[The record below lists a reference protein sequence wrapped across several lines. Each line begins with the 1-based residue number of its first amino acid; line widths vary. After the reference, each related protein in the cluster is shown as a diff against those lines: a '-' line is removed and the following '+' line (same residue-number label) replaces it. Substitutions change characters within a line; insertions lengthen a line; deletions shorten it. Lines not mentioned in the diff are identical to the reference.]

1 MTGHRERGLR
11 ADAVRQRVRR
21 YPRDDLLRGI
31 GRVASQEATAKPLK
45 FQNGACK
52 WARVREGYLLLL
64 AGVCVTRCN
73 NHRSGRVTDHAVG
86 ELVDDVH
93 NIWDPGLDGPDVDE
107 ALRRTLSR
115 TFWVQMPFQN
125 EPWPPLMRT
134 LCLYGDDPQ
143 FGPSAISGTQ
153 WSKIVGVSLGQFLQ
167 IGFLMYVAAL
177 RNGGAIDRAVLDP
190 DRFDQIVPP
199 LTIAEVLET
208 ADVWLTKP
216 AADLAALG
224 RANSPDEDDLWAF
237 NPFFEYP
244 VALLDDGTYV
254 MPSPLGVLQRL
265 SPQGVYFIVRD
276 AIKNGLLDTT
286 HQHFSDALGSRFE
299 RYIGAQL
306 HRRAASA
313 HQASQRDHLRERSK
327 EERRLHHRDPGGNR
341 PRRSEVDSPRCSH
354 SVRHRSRHG
363 QDEPDADEG
372 MQPDNAIGRHDRT
385 EARQVPRQE
394 RQAAAWPDHHPRAL
408 LQPARGVHR
417 QHDAHGVS
425 SDVGVVIT
433 TLGARDPRAH
443 RRPRLRTQKRLLEA
457 LAPDTERLYSTAD
470 PLRLG
475 HNPAAQGPLGAMAN
489 HLAPSTGRYN
499 ETLRS
504 SRWVNKQRGSV
515 GHRII
520 CRRLDVPI
528 TVCHGGRH
536 VVAHKEPKAGG

>member
-306 HRRAASA
+306 AQLQHI
-313 HQASQRDHLRERSK
+313 K
-327 EERRLHHRDPGGNR
+327 LH
-341 PRRSEVDSPRCSH
+341 SEITYEKGQKKSVDFIIETPEAIVLVEVKSTP
-354 SVRHRSRHG
+354 
-363 QDEPDADEG
+363 PDAATRSGIDLDTGKMNQMLTKACSQITRSADMIE
-372 MQPDNAIGRHDRT
+372 QRHAKFPDKNGRPLRGLIITREHYYNLPVAFIGNTMPTASVPTSVWSSQLLEHAIPALIDD
-385 EARQVPRQE
+385 
-394 RQAAAWPDHHPRAL
+394 PDC
-408 LQPARGVHR
+408 G
-417 QHDAHGVS
+417 
-425 SDVGVVIT
+425 
-433 TLGARDPRAH
+433 
-443 RRPRLRTQKRLLEA
+443 KRLLEA